1 MLAVAGQEVRLVQ
14 RVQKRRQVPVVH
26 PAAHVLVVEVLDYAV
41 LAVLAAV
48 QEVGIRGLHTARAV
62 VVVLHRPQEQDRCSQ
77 QQGQRARSIDT
88 SGTCGPAS
96 VLSSSPCM
104 LCISAPRRSATARNA
119 GIGEGRPL
127 SGR

>member
-14 RVQKRRQVPVVH
+14 RVQKRRQAPVVRV
-26 PAAHVLVVEVLDYAV
+26 AAQVLVLEVLDYAV

-48 QEVGIRGLHTARAV
+48 QEVGIHGLRAVLV
-62 VVVLHRPQEQDRCSQ
+62 VVVILHRPQEQGRCSQ
-77 QQGQRARSIDT
+77 QRGQRARSIGT
-88 SGTCGPAS
+88 SSTCGPARA
-96 VLSSSPCM
+96 LSSFPCM

-119 GIGEGRPL
+119 GTGEGRPL